1 MKLKLQLFLFFLVGF
16 ISLKAEDLRLQIEQ
30 LSRDISSYKVI
41 DVRPE
46 IDYQQG
52 HIKNALNFP
61 ISLTYDNKSVNG
73 KLTEPNKMQDI
84 LRKLG
89 LDINDQLVIYD
100 DGTFFDAARL
110 FWGLEVYGFKNV
122 KLLNAGFDEWNK
134 SALPVSTDIP
144 QIKESFYIASV
155 NNKKLATKFSTQIAT
170 KSPLIIIMDA
180 RKYTAYI
187 GEESNA
193 KRFGHIPEAIS
204 RPATHNITSVDN
216 FSKLKEIKEL
226 EELYKDIDKSKKIIS
241 YCDIGKISSSNYFS
255 LRELGYDV
263 ANYDASWKEWGN
275 DSELPIV
282 TISKK

>member
-1 MKLKLQLFLFFLVGF
+1 MKLKLQLIFLFFGF
-16 ISLKAEDLRLQIEQ
+16 LSLNAEDLRLQMDQ
-30 LSRDISSYKVI
+30 LSKNISTYKII

-46 IDYQQG
+46 TDYQQG

-61 ISLTYDNKSVNG
+61 ISLTYDDKSVNG
-73 KLTEPNKMQDI
+73 KLTEPNKMQNI

-89 LDINDQLVIYD
+89 LDINDQVVIYD

-110 FWGLEVYGFKNV
+110 FWGLEVYGFKHV
-122 KLLNAGFDEWNK
+122 KLLNSGFDEWYK
-134 SALPVSTDIP
+134 SNLAVSEELPNIE
-144 QIKESFYIASV
+144 ESAYIASV
-155 NNKKLATKFSTQIAT
+155 DNKKLATKFSTQIAT
-170 KSPLIIIMDA
+170 KSPFIIIMDA
-180 RKYTAYI
+180 RKYNAYI

-204 RPATHNITSVDN
+204 RPAIHNISTVDN
-216 FSKLKEIKEL
+216 FSKLKDIKEL